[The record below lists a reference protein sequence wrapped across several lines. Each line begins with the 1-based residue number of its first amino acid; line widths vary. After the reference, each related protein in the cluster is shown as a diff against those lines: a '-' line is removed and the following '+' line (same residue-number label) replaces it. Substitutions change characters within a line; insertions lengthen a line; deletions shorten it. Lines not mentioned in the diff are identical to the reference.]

1 MPSSH
6 ISSKFHLVFSTK
18 ERKSTILDEWE
29 NRLHSYLG
37 GIIKGMDAVPLAI
50 GGVSDHVHILL
61 SLKSGHRLDY
71 VLRDIKADSTG
82 WVRKEFSKLFE
93 WQKGYGAFSVS
104 PLAVENVKAYISKQK
119 EHHANVRF
127 EDEYVALLERAGIS
141 YDEKYLW

>member
-1 MPSSH
+1 
-6 ISSKFHLVFSTK
+6 
-18 ERKSTILDEWE
+18 
-29 NRLHSYLG
+29 
-37 GIIKGMDAVPLAI
+37 MDAVPLAI